1 MKLSNETVSVE
12 LKNGTVVAGTVAGE
26 GSGGFFSRANVS
38 TATFARARAR
48 ALGTRALSLP

>member
-26 GSGGFFSRANVS
+26 SEGFFSRANVS
-38 TATFARARAR
+38 TATFARARALAR
-48 ALGTRALSLP
+48 STRALSLP